1 MIAVYVDDIVLAGKS
16 ERKLSEVKNALA
28 ARFDVKDL
36 GKLHYFVG
44 VKVVQDQENV
54 RIWIGQPA
62 YTDNVLV
69 WRMQSLSVHQ
79 LILEQSS

>member
-1 MIAVYVDDIVLAGKS
+1 MKGSCQK
-16 ERKLSEVKNALA
+16 EKNALA

-54 RIWIGQPA
+54 RIRIGQPV
-62 YTDNVLV
+62 YTECFAEIWYGECKACRYTSGYWNKARGVY
-69 WRMQSLSVHQ
+69 
-79 LILEQSS
+79 